1 MEFDLNDKII
11 KLSNDWKD
19 YLNNTEKQ
27 IEEEVK
33 SLFIKKYGIE
43 PGEDVLVI
51 DFYKP
56 QKINADV
63 ICYYRK
69 AKFTCLDISVHLSE
83 FYGYKN
89 NVNISCTPI
98 VYKYCANNKTLQK
111 KPKHIYMESD
121 WETMKMYKMDLS
133 LLGKNVCID
142 KNNMEW

>member
-1 MEFDLNDKII
+1 MEIDLNDKII

-19 YLNNTEKQ
+19 YVNNTEKQ
-27 IEEEVK
+27 IEEEVRN
-33 SLFIKKYGIE
+33 LFIQKYGIE

-56 QKINADV
+56 QKINSDG
-63 ICYYRK
+63 IYYYRK

-89 NVNISCTPI
+89 NVSISCKPI

-111 KPKHIYMESD
+111 KPKHIYMESNL
-121 WETMKMYKMDLS
+121 ETMYKMDLG
-133 LLGKNVCID
+133 LLGKNVDMNKII
-142 KNNMEW
+142 KL

>member
-1 MEFDLNDKII
+1 MEVYLNDKII

-56 QKINADV
+56 QKINSDGNY
-63 ICYYRK
+63 YYRK

-89 NVNISCTPI
+89 NVDISCTPI
-98 VYKYCANNKTLQK
+98 VYKYNNKILQK
-111 KPKHIYMESD
+111 RPIHIYMESN
-121 WETMKMYKMDLS
+121 TSKMKMYKMDSNL
-133 LLGKNVCID
+133 ID
-142 KNNMEW
+142 KPVDINKLT